1 MTAIDTD
8 IRAAILSGM
17 GLAEDDFALGL
28 AAGLRTALD
37 ILTRETARQEH
48 RGRVAQAENPLEY
61 TAAQHVYAAHVLND
75 AAKQVAAEFRR
86 GAG

>member
-1 MTAIDTD
+1 MTDTD
-8 IRAAILSGM
+8 ISV
-17 GLAEDDFALGL
+17 LADAEFDLGL

-86 GAG
+86 GAA

>member
-1 MTAIDTD
+1 VTITDTD
-8 IRAAILSGM
+8 L
-17 GLAEDDFALGL
+17 LNAEFDLGL

-75 AAKQVAAEFRR
+75 AAKQVAGEFRR
-86 GAG
+86 GAS

>member
-1 MTAIDTD
+1 MTVTDTD
-8 IRAAILSGM
+8 L
-17 GLAEDDFALGL
+17 LNAEFALGL

-37 ILTRETARQEH
+37 ILTREAARQEH

-75 AAKQVAAEFRR
+75 AAKQIGAEFRR
-86 GAG
+86 GAS